1 MPQVP
6 QYQRQVAPQVTP
18 NEYVKLD
25 VNQDMFGVNVSKAIG
40 NVGNAIGEFGNAM
53 ADIKNRLDDTKIL
66 GMVNKSSEWEQQH
79 LYDKQNGYY
88 YKFGKDAYGQSE
100 ALLKDYDDYMKDYMK
115 EMGFTPNAARRAQDT
130 YMKTRE
136 RIMQGVTAHDYKQ
149 GVAWSNTEAETS
161 KMNYIN
167 NAVNLRNNP
176 DEISKSILSG
186 YQAIEWQGELQN
198 ADEASI
204 RLEKMKYRSSVHE
217 AILDAYLG
225 EGSLKAVEYLEQHK
239 SEIRP
244 EKLPQYVHA
253 VKQTELTY
261 TARNIASQYV
271 GMPLEQVY
279 SNINSISD
287 PQTRDAV
294 MREYNVL
301 TNQQEAVQRE
311 KTNNFMNDMSNQLA
325 DALANGTDPNELK
338 QSILKSD
345 IPFEA
350 KEKQIKYINDCLELN
365 QEVHLWNETEYIE
378 NLKRTDYEAFQK
390 LDLSKFALTKSER
403 QKYLEEQ
410 NKVIEY
416 STQDQL
422 RDIVKE
428 FDTFFWAGKNGLDS
442 GVYKDELIG
451 MLARIERLQG
461 AAFDI
466 DHLDKNGLQSLIEG
480 FGYKSDTVAN
490 KNIDETKELYMRAKA
505 VAEVQERVA
514 RGYVNFKNQ
523 HKREPEPEEMFGL
536 VQKIYNDVGRE
547 TKARTQAKI
556 QRKTSMS
563 NDINNTVVKKVG
575 YTKVLTN
582 FEEKTIPNLER
593 DTGVKMKI
601 TSTYRSTGKYGHEKG
616 LKADVFPANPT
627 KENILK
633 SAEYLIASPDV
644 EILFTSNPYVLARY
658 GSNSKVHD
666 ARKYDASPEAKKA
679 KIEHVTHFDITL
691 TKQFGGI
698 EQRKATYL
706 SAANPQKISA
716 AR

>member
-18 NEYVKLD
+18 NEYIKLD
-25 VNQDMFGVNVSKAIG
+25 VNQDMFGVNVSKALG
-40 NVGNAIGEFGNAM
+40 NVGNAVSDFGDAM
-53 ADIKNRLDDTKIL
+53 LEIKNRLDDTKIL

-79 LYDKQNGYY
+79 LYDKENGYY

-100 ALLKDYDDYMKDYMK
+100 ALLKDYDDYMKDYMQQ
-115 EMGFTPNAARRAQDT
+115 MRFTPNASRRAQDT

-167 NAVNLRNNP
+167 NAVNMRNNP
-176 DEISKSILSG
+176 DEISKSLLSG
-186 YQAIEWQGELQN
+186 YQAIEWMGEVQGK
-198 ADEASI
+198 DEATI
-204 RLEKMKYRSSVHE
+204 RLEKMQYRSSLNE
-217 AILDAYLG
+217 AVLDAYIG
-225 EGSLKAVEYLEQHK
+225 EGSLKAAEYLEQHK
-239 SEIRP
+239 KEIRP
-244 EKLPQYVHA
+244 EKLAQYVHA

-261 TARNIASQYV
+261 TARNIAAQYV
-271 GMPLEQVY
+271 GLPLEQVY
-279 SNINSISD
+279 SNINAISD

-294 MREYNVL
+294 MREYNVI

-311 KTNNFMNDMSNQLA
+311 KTNNFMNDLSNQLA

-338 QSILKSD
+338 KNILKSD
-345 IPFEA
+345 LPFDA

-378 NLKRTDYEAFQK
+378 NLKRTDHEAFQK
-390 LDLSKFALTKSER
+390 LDLSQFALTKAER
-403 QKYLEEQ
+403 QKYLKEQ
-410 NKVIEY
+410 SEVIEY

-422 RDIVKE
+422 RDMVKE
-428 FDTFFWAGKNGLDS
+428 FDTFFWAGKNGLDG

-480 FGYKSDTVAN
+480 FKYKSDTVAN

-514 RGYVNFKNQ
+514 RSYVNFKAQN
-523 HKREPEPEEMFGL
+523 KREPEPEEMFGI
-536 VQKIYNDVGRE
+536 VQKVYNDVHRDV
-547 TKARTQAKI
+547 KQRTQAKI
-556 QRKTSMS
+556 DRKTSM
-563 NDINNTVVKKVG
+563 NTDINNAVVKKVG

-593 DTGVKMKI
+593 DTGVKMNI

-644 EILFTSNPYVLARY
+644 EVLFTSNPYVLARY
-658 GSNSKVHD
+658 GTNSKVHD
-666 ARKYDASPEAKKA
+666 ARKYDSSAEAKKA
-679 KIEHVTHFDITL
+679 GINHVTHFDIKL
-691 TKQFGGI
+691 TSQFGGT
-698 EQRKATYL
+698 EQMKQTYIK
-706 SAANPQKISA
+706 AANPQQIA
-716 AR
+716 AKR

>member
-1 MPQVP
+1 MPTVP
-6 QYQRQVAPQVTP
+6 QYQRQVAPQLTP
-18 NEYVKLD
+18 NEYIKLD
-25 VNQDMFGVNVSKAIG
+25 VNQDMFGVNVSKALG
-40 NVGNAIGEFGNAM
+40 NVGKAMGDFGDAM
-53 ADIKNRLDDTKIL
+53 LDIKNRLDDTKIL
-66 GMVNKSSEWEQQH
+66 EMVNRSSEWEQQN
-79 LYDKQNGYY
+79 LYDKEKGYY

-115 EMGFTPNAARRAQDT
+115 EMRFTPNAARRAQDT

-136 RIMQGVTAHDYKQ
+136 RIMQGVTAHDFKQ
-149 GVAWSNTEAETS
+149 GVAWSNSEAETS

-176 DEISKSILSG
+176 DEISKSLLSG
-186 YQAIEWQGELQN
+186 YQAIEWQGELQHK
-198 ADEASI
+198 DEAAI
-204 RLEKMKYRSSVHE
+204 RLEKMQYRSSVHE
-217 AILDAYLG
+217 AILNAYIG
-225 EGSLKAVEYLEQHK
+225 EGSLKAVQYLEEHK

-244 EKLPQYVHA
+244 EKLPQYVNA
-253 VKQTELTY
+253 VKETELTY
-261 TARNIASQYV
+261 TARNIAAQYV
-271 GMPLEQVY
+271 GLPLEEVY
-279 SNINSISD
+279 SKINAIDD
-287 PQTRDAV
+287 PQTRNAV

-301 TNQQEAVQRE
+301 DNQAEAIQRE
-311 KTNNFMNDMSNQLA
+311 KTNNFMNDLSNQLA

-338 QSILKSD
+338 QNILKSD

-378 NLKRTDYEAFQK
+378 NLKRTDFEAFQK
-390 LDLSKFALTKSER
+390 LDLSKFALTKAER

-410 NKVIEY
+410 NKVVEY

-422 RDIVKE
+422 RDIVKD

-451 MLARIERLQG
+451 LLARIERLQG

-466 DHLDKNGLQSLIEG
+466 DHLDRNGLQALMEG
-480 FGYKSDTVAN
+480 FGYKDETVAN

-505 VAEVQERVA
+505 VGEVQERVA
-514 RGYVNFKNQ
+514 RDYVNFKNTN
-523 HKREPEPEEMFGL
+523 KREPEPNEMFGL
-536 VQKIYNDVGRE
+536 VQKVYNDVHRE
-547 TKARTQAKI
+547 VKARTQAKI
-556 QRKTSMS
+556 DRKTSM
-563 NDINNTVVKKVG
+563 NKDINNAVIKKVG

-593 DTGVKMKI
+593 DTGVKMNI
-601 TSTYRSTGKYGHEKG
+601 TSTYRASGKYGHEKG
-616 LKADVFPANPT
+616 MKADVFPANPT

-644 EILFTSNPYVLARY
+644 EVVFTSNPYVLARY
-658 GSNSKVHD
+658 GSNSKVKD
-666 ARKYDASPEAKKA
+666 ARKYDASAEAKKA
-679 KIEHVTHFDITL
+679 GINHVTHFDITL
-691 TKQFGGI
+691 TKQFGGT
-698 EQRKATYL
+698 EQRKETYIR
-706 SAANPQKISA
+706 AANPSKISA

>member
-563 NDINNTVVKKVG
+563 SDINNTVVKKVG

-658 GSNSKVHD
+658 GSNNKVHD

>member
-18 NEYVKLD
+18 NEYVKL
-25 VNQDMFGVNVSKAIG
+25 NLNEDMFGINVSQAAQR
-40 NVGNAIGEFGNAM
+40 VGNAVSDFGDAM
-53 ADIKNRLDDTKIL
+53 LEIKNRLDDTKIL

-225 EGSLKAVEYLEQHK
+225 EGSLKAAEYLEQHK

-294 MREYNVL
+294 MREYNVIS
-301 TNQQEAVQRE
+301 NQQEAVQRE

-325 DALANGTDPNELK
+325 DALVNGTDPNELK
-338 QSILKSD
+338 KNILKSD
-345 IPFEA
+345 LPFDA
-350 KEKQIKYINDCLELN
+350 KEKQIKYIDDCLELN

-378 NLKRTDYEAFQK
+378 NLKRTDHEAFQK
-390 LDLSKFALTKSER
+390 LDLSQFALTKAER
-403 QKYLEEQ
+403 QKYLKEQ
-410 NKVIEY
+410 QEVIQY

-428 FDTFFWAGKNGLDS
+428 FDTFFWAGKNGLDG

-451 MLARIERLQG
+451 MLARVERLQG

-556 QRKTSMS
+556 Q
-563 NDINNTVVKKVG
+563 
-575 YTKVLTN
+575 
-582 FEEKTIPNLER
+582 
-593 DTGVKMKI
+593 
-601 TSTYRSTGKYGHEKG
+601 
-616 LKADVFPANPT
+616 
-627 KENILK
+627 
-633 SAEYLIASPDV
+633 
-644 EILFTSNPYVLARY
+644 
-658 GSNSKVHD
+658 
-666 ARKYDASPEAKKA
+666 
-679 KIEHVTHFDITL
+679 
-691 TKQFGGI
+691 
-698 EQRKATYL
+698 
-706 SAANPQKISA
+706 
-716 AR
+716 

>member
-18 NEYVKLD
+18 NEYVKL
-25 VNQDMFGVNVSKAIG
+25 NLNEDMFGINVSQAAQR
-40 NVGNAIGEFGNAM
+40 VGNAVSDFGDAM
-53 ADIKNRLDDTKIL
+53 LEIKNRLDDTKIL

-225 EGSLKAVEYLEQHK
+225 EGSLKAAEYLEQHK

-294 MREYNVL
+294 MREYNVIS
-301 TNQQEAVQRE
+301 NQQEAVQRE

-325 DALANGTDPNELK
+325 DALVNGTDPNELK
-338 QSILKSD
+338 KNILKSD
-345 IPFEA
+345 LPFDA
-350 KEKQIKYINDCLELN
+350 KEKQIKYIDDCLELN

-378 NLKRTDYEAFQK
+378 NLKRTDHEAFQK
-390 LDLSKFALTKSER
+390 LDLSQFALTKAER
-403 QKYLEEQ
+403 QKYLKEQ
-410 NKVIEY
+410 QEVIQY

-428 FDTFFWAGKNGLDS
+428 FDTFFWAGKNGLDG

-451 MLARIERLQG
+451 MLARVERLQG

-523 HKREPEPEEMFGL
+523 HKREPEP
-536 VQKIYNDVGRE
+536 D
-547 TKARTQAKI
+547 
-556 QRKTSMS
+556 RKSTRLNSSHIATSRMPS
-563 NDINNTVVKKVG
+563 
-575 YTKVLTN
+575 
-582 FEEKTIPNLER
+582 
-593 DTGVKMKI
+593 
-601 TSTYRSTGKYGHEKG
+601 
-616 LKADVFPANPT
+616 
-627 KENILK
+627 
-633 SAEYLIASPDV
+633 SA
-644 EILFTSNPYVLARY
+644 
-658 GSNSKVHD
+658 
-666 ARKYDASPEAKKA
+666 
-679 KIEHVTHFDITL
+679 
-691 TKQFGGI
+691 
-698 EQRKATYL
+698 
-706 SAANPQKISA
+706 
-716 AR
+716 

>member
-1 MPQVP
+1 MPTVP
-6 QYQRQVAPQVTP
+6 QYQRQVAPQLTP
-18 NEYVKLD
+18 NEYIKLD
-25 VNQDMFGVNVSKAIG
+25 VNQDMFGVNVSKALG
-40 NVGNAIGEFGNAM
+40 NVGKAMGDFGDAM
-53 ADIKNRLDDTKIL
+53 LDIKNRLDDTKIL
-66 GMVNKSSEWEQQH
+66 EMVNRSSEWEQQN
-79 LYDKQNGYY
+79 LYDKEKGYY

-115 EMGFTPNAARRAQDT
+115 EMRFTPNAARRAQDT

-136 RIMQGVTAHDYKQ
+136 RIMQGVTAHDFKQ
-149 GVAWSNTEAETS
+149 GVAWSNSEAETS

-176 DEISKSILSG
+176 DEISKSLLSG
-186 YQAIEWQGELQN
+186 YQAIEWQGELQHK
-198 ADEASI
+198 DEAAI
-204 RLEKMKYRSSVHE
+204 RLEKMQYRSSVHE
-217 AILDAYLG
+217 AILNAYIG
-225 EGSLKAVEYLEQHK
+225 EGSLKAVQYLEEHK

-244 EKLPQYVHA
+244 EKLPQYVNA
-253 VKQTELTY
+253 VKETELTY
-261 TARNIASQYV
+261 TARNIAAQYV
-271 GMPLEQVY
+271 GLPLEEVY
-279 SNINSISD
+279 SKINAIDD
-287 PQTRDAV
+287 PQTRNAV

-301 TNQQEAVQRE
+301 DNQAEAIQRE
-311 KTNNFMNDMSNQLA
+311 KTNNFMNDLSNQLA

-378 NLKRTDYEAFQK
+378 NLKRTDFEAFQK
-390 LDLSKFALTKSER
+390 LDLSKFALTKAER

-410 NKVIEY
+410 NKVVEY

-422 RDIVKE
+422 RDIVKD

-451 MLARIERLQG
+451 LLARIERLQG

-466 DHLDKNGLQSLIEG
+466 DHLDRNGLQALMEG
-480 FGYKSDTVAN
+480 FGYKDETVAN

-505 VAEVQERVA
+505 VGEVQERVA
-514 RGYVNFKNQ
+514 RDYVNFKNTN
-523 HKREPEPEEMFGL
+523 KREPEPNEMFGL
-536 VQKIYNDVGRE
+536 VQKVYNDVHRE
-547 TKARTQAKI
+547 VKARTQAKI
-556 QRKTSMS
+556 DRKTSM
-563 NDINNTVVKKVG
+563 NKDINNAVIKKVG

-593 DTGVKMKI
+593 DTGVKMNI
-601 TSTYRSTGKYGHEKG
+601 TSTYRASGKYGHEKG
-616 LKADVFPANPT
+616 MKADVFPANPT

-644 EILFTSNPYVLARY
+644 EVVFTSNPYVLARY
-658 GSNSKVHD
+658 GSNSKVKD

-679 KIEHVTHFDITL
+679 GINHVTHFDITL
-691 TKQFGGI
+691 TKQFGGT
-698 EQRKATYL
+698 EQRRETYIR
-706 SAANPQKISA
+706 AANPSKISA